1 MNKDKLSKLKMSFSD
16 VDIMF
21 LKSYPTYTV
30 TRLDTP
36 SHLMFFRHLH
46 VYVCSKQRSV
56 K

>member
-16 VDIMF
+16 DIMV

-36 SHLMFFRHLH
+36 SHLMVFLYLH
-46 VYVCSKQRSV
+46 VYVANKEV
-56 K
+56 